1 MINGL
6 GKRLKVAR
14 INSNM
19 SRKQVAERLGISES
33 IIGLYET
40 ESRQPSL
47 HVLVKLASLYKVT
60 TDYLLGC
67 EPSDSRALSLTG
79 MTPQQIEALSLTA
92 KCFRSHNI

>member
-14 INSNM
+14 INSGM

-67 EPSDSRALSLTG
+67 EPSDSCTLSLTG
-79 MTPQQIEALSLTA
+79 MTPQQIEVLNLTA
-92 KCFRSHNI
+92 KCFRS